1 MTREVTDLRSAKML
15 KYTIVSGV
23 VFGLIALMQLVRA
36 ISQLPVQIGA
46 YDVPVLL
53 SWIAAMV
60 AAALSVWAF
69 SLAPK

>member
-1 MTREVTDLRSAKML
+1 ML

-23 VFGLIALMQLVRA
+23 VFGLIALLQLIRA
-36 ISQLPVQIGA
+36 ISQWPVQIGA

-69 SLAPK
+69 SSIPK